1 MNIISL
7 EEFGYEKYKVDLEYI
22 REKYYNNNKLTKK
35 EKLFFMLTE
44 KRRDVL
50 KEISKG
56 DIVMEEVYR
65 KLDELSGEVELSL
78 LYDKEERDK
87 KTKELELEYMKEKG
101 ISLGISQGISQG
113 IEEGIS
119 SRNIEIAQNMIK
131 KDIDMKTISEVTGL
145 SMKKI
150 KKLKR
155 VDL

>member
-35 EKLFFMLTE
+35 EKLFFMLSE

-65 KLDELSGEVELSL
+65 KLDELSL

-101 ISLGISQGISQG
+101 ISLGLSQG

-119 SRNIEIAQNMIK
+119 SRNKEIVQIGRA
-131 KDIDMKTISEVTGL
+131 SCRE
-145 SMKKI
+145 
-150 KKLKR
+150 R
-155 VDL
+155 V

>member
-35 EKLFFMLTE
+35 EKLFFMLAE

-101 ISLGISQGISQG
+101 ISLGLSQ
-113 IEEGIS
+113 GIS
-119 SRNIEIAQNMIK
+119 SRNKEIVQNLISMN
-131 KDIDMKTISEVTGL
+131 MKVEEISKATGL
-145 SMKKI
+145 KI
-150 KKLKR
+150 EEINNLKNDIR
-155 VDL
+155 

>member
-1 MNIISL
+1 
-7 EEFGYEKYKVDLEYI
+7 
-22 REKYYNNNKLTKK
+22 
-35 EKLFFMLTE
+35 MLSE

-65 KLDELSGEVELSL
+65 KLDELSL

-101 ISLGISQGISQG
+101 ISLGLSQG

-131 KDIDMKTISEVTGL
+131 KNIDMKTISEVTGL
-145 SMKKI
+145 SIEKI
-150 KKLKR
+150 KKLK
-155 VDL
+155 

>member
-22 REKYYNNNKLTKK
+22 REKYYDNNKLTKK

-101 ISLGISQGISQG
+101 ISLGLSQG

-131 KDIDMKTISEVTGL
+131 KNIDMKTISEVTGL

-150 KKLKR
+150 KELK
-155 VDL
+155 